1 MADSSW
7 NTPAPVRGRRRFR
20 ASWLLVPLALAAGV
34 AALVFALVGRA
45 TGLRRQAWPLI
56 QAVNARLAT
65 DEAAR
70 DLFRKNPLCAA
81 GYASEEAFVEAARAW
96 RSKGGGL
103 PTQEPR
109 DDRRG
114 YTVESDPFE
123 LDVAIQGTGGGWMRA
138 RFATGPATQ
147 GQEAG
152 EGLVRLVFADSYRGL
167 QDAARD
173 ARRQARSRE
182 WEEFRRLTS
191 ALATDEGA
199 RDLFRSS
206 PGLGRAWP
214 SEEAFLQEIHGWRPH
229 LAAIPAR
236 PDDGEKGDG
245 EKGGGVQVGFSRHQS
260 PLGSS
265 VEIRVDHP
273 GGRWKALW
281 RDGLLADLRHLP
293 RAAD

>member
-34 AALVFALVGRA
+34 AVLVFALVGRA

-65 DEAAR
+65 DEGAR

-81 GYASEEAFVEAARAW
+81 GYASEEAFVEAARTW
-96 RSKGGGL
+96 RAKGSGL
-103 PTQEPR
+103 PAQEPR
-109 DDRRG
+109 GDRRG
-114 YTVESDPFE
+114 YTVDSDPFE
-123 LDVAIQGTGGGWMRA
+123 LDVAIQGTGGAWMRA
-138 RFATGPATQ
+138 RFATGPATE

-152 EGLVRLVFADSYRGL
+152 EGLVRLVFADSFRGL

-199 RDLFRSS
+199 RDLLRHE
-206 PGLGRAWP
+206 PGLARNWP
-214 SEEAFLQEIHGWRPH
+214 SEEAFLQDARAWRPH

-236 PDDGEKGDG
+236 PEDADKE
-245 EKGGGVQVGFSRHQS
+245 GGVRASFSRHQS

-265 VEIRVDHP
+265 VEIRLNHP
-273 GGRWKALW
+273 GGRWNAVW
-281 RDGLLADLRHLP
+281 RDGALTDLRH
-293 RAAD
+293 RTGAVD

>member
-34 AALVFALVGRA
+34 AVLVFALVGRA

-65 DEAAR
+65 DDGAR

-81 GYASEEAFVEAARAW
+81 GYDSEEAFVEAARAW
-96 RSKGGGL
+96 RAKGSGL
-103 PTQEPR
+103 PDQEPR
-109 DDRRG
+109 GDRRG
-114 YTVESDPFE
+114 YTVDSDPFE
-123 LDVAIQGTGGGWMRA
+123 LDVAIQGTGGAWMRA
-138 RFATGPATQ
+138 RFATGPATE

-152 EGLVRLVFADSYRGL
+152 EGLVRLVFADSYPGL
-167 QDAARD
+167 QDAVLQ
-173 ARRQARSRE
+173 ARRHVRARE

-199 RDLFRSS
+199 RELLRTS
-206 PGLGRAWP
+206 PGLARNWP
-214 SEEAFLQEIHGWRPH
+214 SEEAFLQEVRGWRPH

-236 PDDGEKGDG
+236 PDEGEKGD
-245 EKGGGVQVGFSRHQS
+245 GVQVGFSRHSS

-265 VEIRVDHP
+265 VEIRLDHP
-273 GGRWKALW
+273 GGRWQALW
-281 RDGLLADLRHLP
+281 RDGVLTDLRHRA
-293 RAAD
+293 RAAG